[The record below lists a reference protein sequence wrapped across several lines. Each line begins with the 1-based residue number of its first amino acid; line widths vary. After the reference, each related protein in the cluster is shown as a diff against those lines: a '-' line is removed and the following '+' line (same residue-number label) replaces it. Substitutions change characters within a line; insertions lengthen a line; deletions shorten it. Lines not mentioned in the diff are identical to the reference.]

1 MASGPRRG
9 TFAFELS
16 KPNKRGTLMKQGA
29 LHKAFKYR
37 FFVLYPGFLVYYDTE
52 NKWKVDLAKGETLGV
67 SLERERERGK
77 RPKERREES

>member
-1 MASGPRRG
+1 
-9 TFAFELS
+9 
-16 KPNKRGTLMKQGA
+16 MKQGA